1 MSRETENNSSEI
13 AKRLADW
20 RAEAERW
27 VEDTCQRAVTRLKSV
42 VVDEIRHLSRRV
54 ERMHELLDQLE
65 QMVESPRNEKPEAA
79 KPSVEDDP
87 DAATRTTPSGDQP

>member
-1 MSRETENNSSEI
+1 LSRETENNPSEI

-27 VEDTCQRAVTRLKSV
+27 VEDTCHRAVSRLKSV
-42 VVDEIRHLSRRV
+42 LVEEIRHLSRRV

-65 QMVESPRNEKPEAA
+65 HMVEKPRDDTADA
-79 KPSVEDDP
+79 TQPSED
-87 DAATRTTPSGDQP
+87 AESRSTRTAPSADQQ